1 MLIKL
6 TIILMLALFIAFM
19 AWWVVKTEEKSND
32 STSFV
37 DPDKSYNKAKEY
49 GLKLPSSYND
59 ALPGV

>member
-1 MLIKL
+1 
-6 TIILMLALFIAFM
+6 MLALFIAFM